1 MDKREK
7 LKELLEEIGDTI
19 ITEITSAETGSLYLI
34 DEFYRMVLDKAD
46 IARMYTDKEFYD
58 MQGGWNGFARCN
70 NERNV
75 KGYVKMLNSYGY
87 EIDNIDMIEDATLF
101 LNIKKTD

>member
-19 ITEITSAETGSLYLI
+19 ITEITCAETGSLYLI
-34 DEFYRMVLDKAD
+34 DELYRVVLGKAD
-46 IARMYTDKEFYD
+46 IERMYTDKEYYKS
-58 MQGGWNGFARCN
+58 QGGWSGFARGN

-75 KGYVKMLNSYGY
+75 KDYVKMLNSYGY
-87 EIDNIDMIEDATLF
+87 EIDNIDMISDATLF
-101 LNIKKTD
+101 LNIKKTA